1 MGNALL
7 WDARGGV
14 IFQVSVEV
22 NRLMAFRGNLAHFVV
37 KSAPID
43 GNSNYYKRMHYILC
57 SICEKHNK

>member
-7 WDARGGV
+7 WGVGREV

-22 NRLMAFRGNLAHFVV
+22 NRLMAFRVNLAHFVV
-37 KSAPID
+37 KSTPVYS
-43 GNSNYYKRMHYILC
+43 NSNYYKRIHYILR